1 MDDYTDSNSGSHS
14 MSQKTH
20 RPLALCAEH
29 GLFEAD
35 FGFRGGGG
43 GGGSVGFVGFSVICP
58 HCGRLS
64 AIVPGVYKG
73 DDEKLELLL
82 DPSVSSEM
90 LEAFRRLATDVQTGR
105 ITPEA
110 AEREAEKIHPKA
122 AKLFNVASW
131 SDQAKA
137 TLYGPIVGSII
148 GSIIAGVITAR
159 MSSPPTQ
166 NLTVQPVIERVVPL
180 PTGITRPPTMQ
191 GSDTA
196 TLEAKSPEPSM
207 LTRSLGE
214 ENKGHSKRKSRRLA
228 GKEKG
233 SHMRS

>member
-1 MDDYTDSNSGSHS
+1 

-43 GGGSVGFVGFSVICP
+43 GSVGFVGFSVICP

-64 AIVPGVYKG
+64 PIVPGVYKG
-73 DDEKLELLL
+73 DNEKLELLL

-90 LEAFRRLATDVQTGR
+90 LEAFRRLANDVQAGR
-105 ITPEA
+105 ITPKA
-110 AEREAEKIHPKA
+110 AEREAEKIHPRA

-131 SDQAKA
+131 SDQARA
-137 TLYGPIVGSII
+137 TLYGSII
-148 GSIIAGVITAR
+148 GAVALVVAAR
-159 MSSPPTQ
+159 MSSPPTI

-180 PTGITRPPTMQ
+180 PNKNTRPPPLHDD
-191 GSDTA
+191 DTA

-207 LTRSLGE
+207 LIRSLGE

-233 SHMRS
+233 SRVHS